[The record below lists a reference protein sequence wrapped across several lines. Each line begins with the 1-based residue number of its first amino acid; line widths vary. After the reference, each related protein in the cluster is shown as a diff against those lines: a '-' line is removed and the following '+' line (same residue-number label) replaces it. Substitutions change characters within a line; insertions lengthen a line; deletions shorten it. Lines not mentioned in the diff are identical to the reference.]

1 MRGNIRRRSKD
12 TWTLQVYSGKDPA
25 TGKKRYV
32 SRTFR
37 GSKKDAEAALANLV
51 RAQETGL
58 DLSAARLTV
67 SAFLDRWLEV
77 SKERVKPRT
86 HFRYAE
92 LVRLHVEPL
101 LGGTPLTKLRPLH
114 IEELYRA
121 LRKRGLSGTTVLQV
135 HRVLHAAFNQAVKW
149 QLLDRNPADAVKA
162 PRKSTQET
170 PSLTV
175 EEIPKLLGAVK
186 DQSIELPTLI
196 ALGTGMR
203 LGEVLGLRWQD
214 VTLDS
219 ATARVRQTLQVT
231 MEFDTPKSHRSTRT
245 ISLPAFLV
253 DALKRYRKAQN
264 EPRRES
270 WRLQSLRGWSHVN
283 IPEVSQRGTRARRAS
298 RVRQRAGLSI
308 AVDGDHL
315 DRRQDRHDAGDPA
328 QVGAPG
334 RA

>member
-67 SAFLDRWLEV
+67 SAFLGRWLEV

-86 HFRYAE
+86 HLRYAE
-92 LVRLHVEPL
+92 VMRLHVEPS
-101 LGGTPLTKLRPLH
+101 LGGTRLTKLRPLQ

-121 LRKRGLSGTTVLQV
+121 LRKGGLSGTTVLHV

-149 QLLDRNPADAVKA
+149 QLLDRNPADAGHA

-170 PSLTV
+170 PSLTA
-175 EEIPKLLGAVK
+175 EEIPILLDAVK
-186 DQSIELPTLI
+186 DQPIELPTLI

-203 LGEVLGLRWQD
+203 LGEVMGLRWQD
-214 VTLDS
+214 VDVEV
-219 ATARVRQTLQVT
+219 ATERVRQTLQVT

-253 DALKRYRKAQN
+253 DALRRHRKSQN
-264 EPRRES
+264 ERRLMLGEA
-270 WRLQSLRGWSHVN
+270 W
-283 IPEVSQRGTRARRAS
+283 
-298 RVRQRAGLSI
+298 
-308 AVDGDHL
+308 
-315 DRRQDRHDAGDPA
+315 
-328 QVGAPG
+328 
-334 RA
+334 